1 MDQLEFVRLANTM
14 PINFNGHRADLEQF
28 LHVLCEVSKSLAKL
42 DDIKRELLCEN
53 KYNCPV
59 MVYFHNT
66 CSELP
71 ATFKNY
77 EDGIQVISAILNIA
91 SKTKDL
97 INALQ
102 VQFKQGEETSYSWL
116 KYYSSISDIF
126 QYQAMMADY
135 LGRSFEEMQIDNV
148 EKNNIKKHNKYII
161 ETTPIIKWENFVRN
175 SFIKTGCKEIDD
187 CLDSL
192 NYFDPKKL

>member
-1 MDQLEFVRLANTM
+1 MDQLEFVRLANM
-14 PINFNGHRADLEQF
+14 VPVNFNGHRSDLEQF
-28 LHVLCEVSKSLAKL
+28 LRALGEVSKSLAKL

-102 VQFKQGEETSYSWL
+102 VQFKQGEETTYTWL
-116 KYYSSISDIF
+116 KFYSSISDIF

-161 ETTPIIKWENFVRN
+161 ETIPIIKEENWVRN

-192 NYFDPKKL
+192 NYFDTKKL